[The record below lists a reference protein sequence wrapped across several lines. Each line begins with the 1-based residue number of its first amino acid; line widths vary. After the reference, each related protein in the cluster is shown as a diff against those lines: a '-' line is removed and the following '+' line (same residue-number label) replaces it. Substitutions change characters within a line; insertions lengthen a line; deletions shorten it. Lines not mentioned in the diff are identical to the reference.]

1 MPPELAEAIGP
12 VLAILGAGSMVL
24 IGMKI
29 RYNHLR
35 QTRLGQGGQEEMER
49 LTEDVATLRDEVRLL
64 RQDSAEM
71 YERIEFAERLL
82 TQGRAEDADPP
93 PGERR

>member
-1 MPPELAEAIGP
+1 
-12 VLAILGAGSMVL
+12 LAILGIGSMIL

-35 QTRLGQGGQEEMER
+35 ETRFGQGAQADVDR
-49 LTEDVATLRDEVRLL
+49 LTEDVATLHDEVRLL
-64 RQDSAEM
+64 RQDFSEL

-82 TQGRAEDADPP
+82 TRGQVQDADRP
-93 PGERR
+93 PGTPQ

>member
-1 MPPELAEAIGP
+1 MPPGLADAIGP
-12 VLAILGAGSMVL
+12 VFAILGIGSMIL

-35 QTRLGQGGQEEMER
+35 QTRFGQGAQEDVDR
-49 LTEDVATLRDEVRLL
+49 LTEDVATLHDEVRLL
-64 RQDSAEM
+64 RQDFAEL

-82 TQGRAEDADPP
+82 TRGQGQDADRP
-93 PGERR
+93 PGKPQ